1 MLHDQEEK
9 DEEDEDD
16 KEDREIKEKK
26 KKKKHFVVAQAV
38 YKRKSRTVHKIKCYK
53 KREQSA
59 LHNLAKT
66 RRINIVI
73 YITIG

>member
-38 YKRKSRTVHKIKCYK
+38 YKRKSRAVHKIKCYK
-53 KREQSA
+53 KEN
-59 LHNLAKT
+59 NLLCIIWL
-66 RRINIVI
+66 RLDVLI
-73 YITIG
+73 